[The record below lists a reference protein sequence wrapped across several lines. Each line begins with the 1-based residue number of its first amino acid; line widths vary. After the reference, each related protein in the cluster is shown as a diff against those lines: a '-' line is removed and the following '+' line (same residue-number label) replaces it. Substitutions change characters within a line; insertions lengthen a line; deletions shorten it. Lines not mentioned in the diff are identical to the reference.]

1 MPKLSLWRTQKS
13 NDYRFFDKT
22 IKEMYTVG
30 STDLYIHK
38 YIGSNNPANDDL
50 TTPVYDKLDPTNI
63 QDLMWLENR
72 DRKYDSSIYRLRGHY
87 NVSNIDF
94 DLSQFGLFLSN
105 DVIFITVHYN
115 DMIDILG
122 RKLMVGDVLELPHLI
137 DYNPLNETIPVG
149 LRRFYQITDGN
160 FASEGFSQT
169 WFPHM
174 WRLKAEPLVDSQEFA
189 DILRQPINTDN
200 YMGDWNETIS
210 YEVGY
215 TVLWG
220 DKIYTPKQP
229 VPAGISPPDPTYW
242 QLSPQQQL
250 TDIIST
256 YNKNIEINN
265 KNLEEA
271 ARLVPK
277 GGYNRQQLYVVPTY
291 DNNEPAPPVNIITNS
306 SNPTPVR
313 GNIVY
318 VSSPFYS
325 SASPAISIG
334 AAALNNLKQMAK
346 LSKGLANHIDKF
358 ISVSLQVAQIEP
370 ELTSS
375 GSGRVSGTPVL
386 AARVLGPVSGPYGT
400 ADNTYVNADEY
411 LRFEVKAIGNQNI
424 RGSNILHIQN
434 TTQDLS
440 NLLLLDAPGALVY
453 PFLDGTRV
461 TNVIDS
467 QTVEINFPIQNNI
480 ESGQLLIV
488 SANFPGVITQEM
500 DYRADSDP
508 RFTFIRRTSPQNF
521 GYLAGYMAGTDE
533 FPNGEATNAGIQFPA
548 NPQQG
553 DYFLRI
559 DYLPQKLFRFDGT
572 LWVEISQNVR
582 TTTGFTVEDK
592 SQLSSFINNNEVVQ
606 TTNGGFIPSRQS
618 LSNALKI
625 QPDL

>member
-30 STDLYIHK
+30 ATDLYIHK
-38 YIGSNNPANDDL
+38 YIGSNNPPNDDL

-105 DVIFITVHYN
+105 DIIFITVHYN

-137 DYNPLNETIPVG
+137 DYHPLNETIPVG
-149 LRRFYQITDGN
+149 LRRFYQVTDGN

-200 YMGDWNETIS
+200 YMGDWNETIA
-210 YEVGY
+210 YQVGY

-229 VPAGISPPDPTYW
+229 VPAGISPPDPIYW
-242 QLSPQQQL
+242 QLSTQQQL

-291 DNNEPAPPVNIITNS
+291 DNNEPAPPVNIITS
-306 SNPTPVR
+306 SSTPNPAKGT
-313 GNIVY
+313 IIY

-325 SASPAISIG
+325 AASPAISIG
-334 AAALNNLKQMAK
+334 AGALNSLKQMAK
-346 LSKGLANHIDKF
+346 LAKGLTNSIDKF

-370 ELTSS
+370 QLTSS
-375 GSGRVSGTPVL
+375 GSGPISGTPVI
-386 AARVLGPVSGPYGT
+386 AARVLGPITGPYGT

-411 LRFEVKAIGNQNI
+411 LRFEVRTEGENI
-424 RGSNILHIQN
+424 RGSTILNIQN

-440 NLLLLDAPGALVY
+440 NLLVLDAPGALVY
-453 PFLDGTRV
+453 PFLEGTRIV
-461 TNVIDS
+461 NVVDS
-467 QTVEINFPIQNNI
+467 QTVELNFPIQNNI

-488 SANFPGVITQEM
+488 SSNFKGIITQEM

-508 RFTFIRRTSPQNF
+508 RFTFIRRTSPRNF

-559 DYLPQKLFRFDGT
+559 DYLPQKLFRYDGT

-582 TTTGFTVEDK
+582 TTTGFTVDDK
-592 SQLSSFINNNEVVQ
+592 SQMSSFINNDGVVQ
-606 TTNGGFIPSRQS
+606 TTDGGFIPSRQS
-618 LSNALKI
+618 LSNVLKI

>member
-1 MPKLSLWRTQKS
+1 M
-13 NDYRFFDKT
+13 
-22 IKEMYTVG
+22 
-30 STDLYIHK
+30 
-38 YIGSNNPANDDL
+38 
-50 TTPVYDKLDPTNI
+50 
-63 QDLMWLENR
+63 
-72 DRKYDSSIYRLRGHY
+72 
-87 NVSNIDF
+87 
-94 DLSQFGLFLSN
+94 
-105 DVIFITVHYN
+105 
-115 DMIDILG
+115 
-122 RKLMVGDVLELPHLI
+122 
-137 DYNPLNETIPVG
+137 
-149 LRRFYQITDGN
+149 
-160 FASEGFSQT
+160 
-169 WFPHM
+169 
-174 WRLKAEPLVDSQEFA
+174 
-189 DILRQPINTDN
+189 
-200 YMGDWNETIS
+200 
-210 YEVGY
+210 
-215 TVLWG
+215 
-220 DKIYTPKQP
+220 
-229 VPAGISPPDPTYW
+229 
-242 QLSPQQQL
+242 
-250 TDIIST
+250 
-256 YNKNIEINN
+256 
-265 KNLEEA
+265 
-271 ARLVPK
+271 
-277 GGYNRQQLYVVPTY
+277 
-291 DNNEPAPPVNIITNS
+291 
-306 SNPTPVR
+306 
-313 GNIVY
+313 
-318 VSSPFYS
+318 
-325 SASPAISIG
+325 
-334 AAALNNLKQMAK
+334 
-346 LSKGLANHIDKF
+346 
-358 ISVSLQVAQIEP
+358 
-370 ELTSS
+370 
-375 GSGRVSGTPVL
+375 L

-440 NLLLLDAPGALVY
+440 NLLLLDAPNALVY

-461 TNVIDS
+461 INVIDS
-467 QTVEINFPIQNNI
+467 QTVELNYPIQNNI

>member
-30 STDLYIHK
+30 ATDLYIHK
-38 YIGSNNPANDDL
+38 YIGSNNPPNDDL

-105 DVIFITVHYN
+105 DIIFITVHYN

-137 DYNPLNETIPVG
+137 DYHPLNETIPVG
-149 LRRFYQITDGN
+149 LRRFYQVTDGN

-200 YMGDWNETIS
+200 YMGDWNETIA
-210 YEVGY
+210 YQVGY

-229 VPAGISPPDPTYW
+229 VPAGISPPDPIYW
-242 QLSPQQQL
+242 QLSTQQQL

-291 DNNEPAPPVNIITNS
+291 DNNEPAPPVNIITSS
-306 SNPTPVR
+306 SNPNPAKGT
-313 GNIVY
+313 IIY

-325 SASPAISIG
+325 AASPAISIG
-334 AAALNNLKQMAK
+334 AGALNSLKQMAK
-346 LSKGLANHIDKF
+346 LAKGLTNSIDKF

-370 ELTSS
+370 QLTSS
-375 GSGRVSGTPVL
+375 GSGPISGTPVI
-386 AARVLGPVSGPYGT
+386 AARVLGPITGPYGT

-411 LRFEVKAIGNQNI
+411 LRFEVRTEGENI
-424 RGSNILHIQN
+424 RGSTILNIQN

-440 NLLLLDAPGALVY
+440 NLLVLDAPGALVY
-453 PFLDGTRV
+453 PFLEGTRIV
-461 TNVIDS
+461 NVIDS
-467 QTVEINFPIQNNI
+467 QTVELNFPIQNNI

-488 SANFPGVITQEM
+488 SSNFKGIITQEM

-508 RFTFIRRTSPQNF
+508 RFTFIRRTSPRNF

-559 DYLPQKLFRFDGT
+559 DYLPQKLFRYDGT

-582 TTTGFTVEDK
+582 TTTGFTVDDK
-592 SQLSSFINNNEVVQ
+592 SQMSSFINNDGVVQ
-606 TTNGGFIPSRQS
+606 TTDGGFIPSRQS
-618 LSNALKI
+618 LSNVLKI

>member
-30 STDLYIHK
+30 ATDLYIHK
-38 YIGSNNPANDDL
+38 YIGSNNPPNDDL

-105 DVIFITVHYN
+105 DIIFITVHYN

-137 DYNPLNETIPVG
+137 DYHPLNETIPVG
-149 LRRFYQITDGN
+149 LRRFYQVTDGN

-200 YMGDWNETIS
+200 YMGDWNETIA
-210 YEVGY
+210 YQVGY

-229 VPAGISPPDPTYW
+229 VPAGISPPDPIYW
-242 QLSPQQQL
+242 QLSTQQQL

-291 DNNEPAPPVNIITNS
+291 DNNEPAPPVNIITS
-306 SNPTPVR
+306 SSTPNPAKGT
-313 GNIVY
+313 IIY

-325 SASPAISIG
+325 AASPAISIG
-334 AAALNNLKQMAK
+334 AGALNSLKQMAK
-346 LSKGLANHIDKF
+346 LAKGLTNSIDKF

-370 ELTSS
+370 QLTSS
-375 GSGRVSGTPVL
+375 GSGPISGTPVI
-386 AARVLGPVSGPYGT
+386 AARVLGPITGPYGT

-411 LRFEVKAIGNQNI
+411 LRFEVRTEGENI
-424 RGSNILHIQN
+424 RGSTILNIQN

-440 NLLLLDAPGALVY
+440 NLLVLDAPGALVY
-453 PFLDGTRV
+453 PFLEGTRIV
-461 TNVIDS
+461 NVIDS
-467 QTVEINFPIQNNI
+467 QTIELNFPIQNNI

-488 SANFPGVITQEM
+488 SSNFKGIITQEM

-508 RFTFIRRTSPQNF
+508 RFTFIRRTSPRNF

-533 FPNGEATNAGIQFPA
+533 FPNGEATNSGIQFPA

-559 DYLPQKLFRFDGT
+559 DYLPQKLFRYDGT

-582 TTTGFTVEDK
+582 TTTGFTVDDK
-592 SQLSSFINNNEVVQ
+592 SQMSSFINNDGVVQ
-606 TTNGGFIPSRQS
+606 TTDGGFIPSRQS
-618 LSNALKI
+618 LSNVLKI

>member
-30 STDLYIHK
+30 ATDLYIHK
-38 YIGSNNPANDDL
+38 YIGSNNPPNDDL

-105 DVIFITVHYN
+105 DIIFITVHYN

-137 DYNPLNETIPVG
+137 DYHPLNETIPVG
-149 LRRFYQITDGN
+149 LRRFYQVTDGN

-200 YMGDWNETIS
+200 YMGDWNETIA
-210 YEVGY
+210 YQVGY

-242 QLSPQQQL
+242 QLSTQQQL

-291 DNNEPAPPVNIITNS
+291 DNNEPAPPVNIITS
-306 SNPTPVR
+306 SSTPNPAKGT
-313 GNIVY
+313 IIY

-325 SASPAISIG
+325 AASPAISIG
-334 AAALNNLKQMAK
+334 AGALNSLKQMAK
-346 LSKGLANHIDKF
+346 LAKGLTNSIDKF

-370 ELTSS
+370 QLTSS
-375 GSGRVSGTPVL
+375 GSGPISGTPVI
-386 AARVLGPVSGPYGT
+386 AARVLGPITGPYGT

-411 LRFEVKAIGNQNI
+411 LRFEVRTEGENI
-424 RGSNILHIQN
+424 RGSTILNIQN

-440 NLLLLDAPGALVY
+440 NLLVLDAPGALVY
-453 PFLDGTRV
+453 PFLEGTRIV
-461 TNVIDS
+461 NVIDS
-467 QTVEINFPIQNNI
+467 QTVELNFPIQNNI

-488 SANFPGVITQEM
+488 SSNFKGIITQEM

-508 RFTFIRRTSPQNF
+508 RFTFIRRTSPRNF

-559 DYLPQKLFRFDGT
+559 DYLPQKLFRYDGT

-582 TTTGFTVEDK
+582 TTTGFTVDDK
-592 SQLSSFINNNEVVQ
+592 SQMSSFINNDGVVQ
-606 TTNGGFIPSRQS
+606 TTDGGFIPSRQS
-618 LSNALKI
+618 LSNVLKI

>member
-30 STDLYIHK
+30 ATDLYIHK
-38 YIGSNNPANDDL
+38 YIGSNNPPNDDL

-105 DVIFITVHYN
+105 DIIFITVHYN

-137 DYNPLNETIPVG
+137 DYHPLNETIPVG
-149 LRRFYQITDGN
+149 LRRFYQVTDGN

-200 YMGDWNETIS
+200 YMGDLNETIA
-210 YEVGY
+210 YQVGY

-229 VPAGISPPDPTYW
+229 VPAGISPPDPIYW
-242 QLSPQQQL
+242 QLSTQQQL

-291 DNNEPAPPVNIITNS
+291 DNNEPAPPVNIITS
-306 SNPTPVR
+306 SSTPNPAKGT
-313 GNIVY
+313 IIY

-325 SASPAISIG
+325 AASPAISIG
-334 AAALNNLKQMAK
+334 AGALNSLKQMAK
-346 LSKGLANHIDKF
+346 LAKGLTNSIDKF

-370 ELTSS
+370 QLTSS
-375 GSGRVSGTPVL
+375 GSGPISGTPVI
-386 AARVLGPVSGPYGT
+386 AARVLGPITGPYGT

-411 LRFEVKAIGNQNI
+411 LRFEVRTEGENI
-424 RGSNILHIQN
+424 RGSTILNIQN

-440 NLLLLDAPGALVY
+440 NLLVLDAPGALVY
-453 PFLDGTRV
+453 PFLEGTRIV
-461 TNVIDS
+461 NVIDS
-467 QTVEINFPIQNNI
+467 QTVELNFPIQNNI

-488 SANFPGVITQEM
+488 SSNFKGIITQEM

-508 RFTFIRRTSPQNF
+508 RFTFIRRTSPRNF

-559 DYLPQKLFRFDGT
+559 DYLPQKLFRYDGT

-582 TTTGFTVEDK
+582 TTTGFTVDDK
-592 SQLSSFINNNEVVQ
+592 SQMSSFINNDGVVQ
-606 TTNGGFIPSRQS
+606 TTDGGFIPSRQS
-618 LSNALKI
+618 LSNVLKI